1 MALNRLNISS
11 RGLGLS
17 NVTSIFTSNAI
28 SLPSCQSGLRNL
40 TRRGLR
46 TSCVLSN
53 AASGGSGL
61 GNVKDQILPS
71 VHDDEDVRS
80 PSFRTLREPRTVS
93 LIPCPMTFGQPFTGT
108 DMGPEVGGGGG
119 SGGVYVCVWEGA
131 AQLLQL

>member
-1 MALNRLNISS
+1 M
-11 RGLGLS
+11 
-17 NVTSIFTSNAI
+17 
-28 SLPSCQSGLRNL
+28 
-40 TRRGLR
+40 
-46 TSCVLSN
+46 LSN